1 MFNYLKISFRTIWA
15 VSMIVFCTTVGGIY
29 GWEQHGWM
37 GAIAL
42 SFVGLVAG
50 MLLGWSPELLLQLLH

>member
-1 MFNYLKISFRTIWA
+1 MFNYFKIAVRVIWA
-15 VSMIVFCTTVGGIY
+15 VSMIGLCTTIGGIY

-50 MLLGWSPELLLQLLH
+50 TFLGWSPELLLQLLH